1 MSDHDDAQYVLIER
15 NGGGSF
21 GSFIWGAALGAGL
34 ALLLAPR
41 SGRQTRNEIRARVQG
56 LRDRAEDA
64 VRSAQDGVTDRI
76 DGVRS
81 EVRGRMDAARDAFE
95 AGRRAAKETRQ
106 EYEYRTQST
115 RRPGPAAT
123 HAPLAAEEETDA

>member
-1 MSDHDDAQYVLIER
+1 MSDRDDAQYVLIER
-15 NGGGSF
+15 DSGGSF
-21 GSFIWGAALGAGL
+21 GSFVWGAALGAGL

-41 SGRQTRNEIRARVQG
+41 SGRQTRNEIRAGVQR

-81 EVRGRMDAARDAFE
+81 DVRGRVDAARDAFE
-95 AGRRAAKETRQ
+95 AGRRAARETRQ
-106 EYEYRTQST
+106 EYEYRTRGTNRSAS
-115 RRPGPAAT
+115 GS
-123 HAPLAAEEETDA
+123 APLAAEEETGA

>member
-1 MSDHDDAQYVLIER
+1 MSERDDAQYVLIER

-21 GSFIWGAALGAGL
+21 GSFVWGAALGAGL

-41 SGRQTRNEIRARVQG
+41 SGRQTRNEIRAGVQRI
-56 LRDRAEDA
+56 RDRAEDA

-81 EVRGRMDAARDAFE
+81 DVRGRMDAARDAFE

-106 EYEYRTQST
+106 EYETRTRT
-115 RRPGPAAT
+115 RRPGPHASG
-123 HAPLAAEEETDA
+123 APLATEEDAGA